1 MEQKLR
7 RIPYYGVMLL
17 LVYMPFHVF
26 LAQWLSTITGGLSVW
41 KGTKDAITALLVAFI
56 IILVWQ
62 QRKANRL
69 FNRFVIMAVAYG
81 LLHFAV
87 WALNPSIYKPA
98 AILGTVYNNRLIW
111 YLLIGMGAGLLLP
124 KNLKPDKVLKIAI
137 IISTIVCVLG
147 ILQYYLPKDIL
158 THFGYTVARG
168 VKPAFFID
176 DKPDLPRIMSTL
188 KDPNSLGAFLIL
200 PITALFYQL
209 VIKRDKRKMPLGGLL
224 VLHVLALF
232 LTFSRSAWLA
242 VVVSLAV
249 LIAHQ
254 SRKAIKPIFIKYWP
268 LIIGV
273 VLLGGSLLFSAR
285 NQYVVQNV
293 IEHSDKSTTAQ
304 YDSNGYHLEYVK
316 RGLKG
321 MVDKPLGHGPG
332 TAGIVSIQNPK
343 GGLLTENYYVQIGYE
358 VGIIGLLLFM
368 AMNVLV
374 YLRLLRISK
383 SSIDHQ
389 GTSLSLILLAS
400 FWGYVVV
407 NMLLHTW
414 SNEAVAL
421 QWWLLA
427 GLACTS
433 IPHKRQTKPKA

>member
-1 MEQKLR
+1 MEEKLR
-7 RIPYYGVMLL
+7 RIPYYGTAALL
-17 LVYMPFHVF
+17 AYMPFHVF

-41 KGTKDAITALLVAFI
+41 KGAKDAITALLVAFI
-56 IILVWQ
+56 TILVFFKVKNRA
-62 QRKANRL
+62 QRKL
-69 FNRFVIMAVAYG
+69 FFTFLIFALCYL
-81 LLHFAV
+81 LLHFAI

-98 AILGTVYNNRLIW
+98 AILGTVYNSRLIW

-124 KNLKPDKVLKIAI
+124 KDLKPEKVLRLAI
-137 IISTIVCVLG
+137 IVSTLVCVLG
-147 ILQYYLPKDIL
+147 VLQYYLPKDIL
-158 THFGYTVARG
+158 THFGYTLARG
-168 VKPAFFID
+168 VRPAFFID
-176 DKPDLPRIMSTL
+176 DKSDLPRIMSTL

-209 VIKRDKRKMPLGGLL
+209 AIKRDKRRMLLSGLL
-224 VLHVLALF
+224 ALHGLALF

-249 LIAHQ
+249 LVAHQ

-285 NQYVVQNV
+285 HKYVIQNV

-321 MVDKPLGHGPG
+321 MAQKPLGHGPG

-358 VGIIGLLLFM
+358 VGIIGLLLFI
-368 AMNVLV
+368 AINVLV
-374 YLRLLRISK
+374 YLQLLKNQAGIARV
-383 SSIDHQ
+383 
-389 GTSLSLILLAS
+389 LLCS

-427 GLACTS
+427 GVACVAS
-433 IPHKRQTKPKA
+433 APKFKKS